1 MIPLKDMT
9 PRRSVP
15 VVTLLLIA
23 ANVAV
28 FVYQLSLPPKATEAF
43 INTYALIPWKMHL
56 ALEGRH
62 YTVMQAFLR

>member
-23 ANVAV
+23 VNVIIFA
-28 FVYQLSLPPKATEAF
+28 YQFLLGPTAGEA
-43 INTYALIPWKMHL
+43 
-56 ALEGRH
+56 
-62 YTVMQAFLR
+62 